1 MAFQTLA
8 PLFLLFGSP
17 WLPESPRYLIYNG
30 KLEGGL
36 EVLKK
41 LHSSPDDPDSQ
52 FACAE
57 FTQIQRQVELD
68 RENELSWIG
77 LWKKPSTRKRLLYG
91 FFVIAAAQSSGVL
104 VCSAPAG
111 YPFLHAKP

>member
-8 PLFLLFGSP
+8 PLFLLFGSS

-30 KLEGGL
+30 KMEGGL

-52 FACAE
+52 FAGAE
-57 FTQIQRQVELD
+57 FTLIQRQVELD

-77 LWKKPSTRKRLLYG
+77 LWKNPSTRKRLLYG

-104 VCSAPAG
+104 VCSAPAS